1 MLRTTFP
8 SLHAW
13 GYGISSRVKTGRV
26 VATPDTQDPGAGG
39 SLESISLRG
48 AQAKHR
54 KTLFQKK
61 KKKTKKT
68 SRSGF
73 TNNPDD
79 DDGGQARN
87 ALASSTGTASESAQ
101 ENLSPPPPSQSL
113 FLGREGK
120 TIPQRPPSLAVGG
133 YSICGG
139 RGGYYVQL

>member
-61 KKKTKKT
+61 KKKTKKQK
-68 SRSGF
+68 
-73 TNNPDD
+73 
-79 DDGGQARN
+79 QAEVG
-87 ALASSTGTASESAQ
+87 LLIIQTTTTA
-101 ENLSPPPPSQSL
+101 
-113 FLGREGK
+113 GK
-120 TIPQRPPSLAVGG
+120 QGMP
-133 YSICGG
+133 
-139 RGGYYVQL
+139 

>member
-61 KKKTKKT
+61 KKKQK
-68 SRSGF
+68 
-73 TNNPDD
+73 
-79 DDGGQARN
+79 QAEVG
-87 ALASSTGTASESAQ
+87 LLIIQTT
-101 ENLSPPPPSQSL
+101 
-113 FLGREGK
+113 
-120 TIPQRPPSLAVGG
+120 TAVGKQG
-133 YSICGG
+133 MP
-139 RGGYYVQL
+139 